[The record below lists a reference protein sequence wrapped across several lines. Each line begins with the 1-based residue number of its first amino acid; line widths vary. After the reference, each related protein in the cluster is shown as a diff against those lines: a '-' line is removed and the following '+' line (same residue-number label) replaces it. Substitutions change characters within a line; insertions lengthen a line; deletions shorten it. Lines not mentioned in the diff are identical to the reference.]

1 MDAMGRADLHIHP
14 SDDPDV
20 GDSASAFY
28 AALVASDLD
37 VAVLADHD
45 RITVAQE
52 LAHRA
57 REEHATIELVVGE
70 EITSRSGHVL
80 GIGLTAVVP
89 RFLSLAETVAAVHEQ
104 GAIAVIAHPLMP
116 IWTAASEAAIV
127 ALAEGDPWSRPDALE
142 AMHPTA
148 AWLPRWRRRVERLAV
163 RTGYPIVGGSDAHSV
178 RSIGRGWTGF
188 DGTSATDLYA
198 AIRAG
203 TTRAGGTRTPL
214 RNLLFVERSSRARS
228 SWDGAGS

>member
-1 MDAMGRADLHIHP
+1 MSTMGRADLHMHP
-14 SDDPDV
+14 SDDRDAA
-20 GDSASAFY
+20 DSPEAFY
-28 AALVASDLD
+28 AALLASDLD

-45 RITVAQE
+45 RIGVAVE
-52 LAHRA
+52 LAQRA
-57 REEHATIELVVGE
+57 RGEGARIELVVGE

-80 GIGLTAVVP
+80 GIGLATVVP
-89 RFLSLAETVAAVHEQ
+89 RFLSLAETIAAVHEQ

-127 ALAEGDPWSRPDALE
+127 ALAEGDPRSRPDALE

-148 AWLPRWRRRVERLAV
+148 AWLPRWRGRVERLAA
-163 RTGYPIVGGSDAHSV
+163 RTGLAVVGGSDAHAT

-188 DGTSATDLYA
+188 DGTSAADLYA

-203 TTRAGGTRTPL
+203 GTRPGGTRTPL
-214 RNLLFVERSSRARS
+214 RNLLRVERSRGYDA
-228 SWDGAGS
+228 